1 MNQSDKITDPKLS
14 SQNSDKICVLKIYS
28 ALLSSHFLYIDIYYF
43 FSFLTLSGFG
53 QEWVRKCQDI
63 ARKSV
68 CSHSVSGPIRSR
80 RELDSQERVCFHL
93 ISRPILQTYKVRLRC
108 QTSGCCWNKNPLSPW
123 KLFFS
128 ADRRNTVNTKGR
140 DLRKQWCHNRK
151 DGSLEPP
158 MPP

>member
-14 SQNSDKICVLKIYS
+14 SQNADKICVLKIYS
-28 ALLSSHFLYIDIYYF
+28 ALLSSHFLYIYIYYF

-53 QEWVRKCQDI
+53 QEWVRKCQDT

-93 ISRPILQTYKVRLRC
+93 ISRPILQTYKVRVRC
-108 QTSGCCWNKNPLSPW
+108 QTSGCCWNKNPLEPLETFLLSSQE
-123 KLFFS
+123 KYCKH
-128 ADRRNTVNTKGR
+128 KGKR
-140 DLRKQWCHNRK
+140 
-151 DGSLEPP
+151 LEET
-158 MPP
+158 MMSQ